1 MAFDLYDA
9 SVPAFVR
16 GLKALSA
23 LLDKALAQGFDEA
36 ALMEARLAPDMNPF
50 PAQIR
55 TAAFSARGCVA
66 RLTGQDWP
74 KTEDNEATFAELQ
87 ATLALSIAFIKS
99 VPREAFSGAEDRDVV
114 LKFPKGQFDFKGAA
128 YLTSFALPNFYF
140 HVTTAYAL
148 LRAAGVQIGKMDYMG
163 APQPT

>member
-9 SVPAFVR
+9 SIPAFVR

-36 ALMEARLAPDMNPF
+36 TLMQARLAPDMNPF
-50 PAQIR
+50 PAQVR

-74 KTEDNEATFAELQ
+74 KTDDDEATFAELK
-87 ATLALSIAFIKS
+87 ATIDLSIAFMQS
-99 VPREAFSGAEDRDVV
+99 VPREAFEGAEERDVV
-114 LKFPKGQFDFKGAA
+114 LKFPGGQFDFKGAN
-128 YLTSFALPNFYF
+128 YLTGFALPNFYF
-140 HVTTAYAL
+140 HITTAYAL
-148 LRAAGVQIGKMDYMG
+148 LRSAGVEIGKRDYMG
-163 APQPT
+163 APS

>member
-1 MAFDLYDA
+1 MALDLYDA
-9 SVPAFVR
+9 STPAFVR

-23 LLDKALAQGFDEA
+23 LLDKALEQGFDET

-50 PAQIR
+50 PNQVR

-74 KTEDNEATFAELQ
+74 KTDDAEASFAELQ
-87 ATLALSIAFIKS
+87 ATIALSIAFIEG
-99 VPREAFSGAEDRDVV
+99 VPRSAFEGAETREVV
-114 LKFPKGQFDFKGAA
+114 LKFPGGQFDFNGAS
-128 YLTSFALPNFYF
+128 YLTGFALPNFYF

-148 LRAAGVQIGKMDYMG
+148 LRAAGVEIGKRDYMG
-163 APQPT
+163 VPA

>member
-9 SVPAFVR
+9 SIPAFVR

-36 ALMEARLAPDMNPF
+36 TLMQARLAPDMNPF
-50 PAQIR
+50 PAQVR

-74 KTEDNEATFAELQ
+74 KTDDDEATFAELK
-87 ATLALSIAFIKS
+87 ATIELSIAFIQS
-99 VPREAFSGAEDRDVV
+99 VPREAFEGAEERDVV
-114 LKFPKGQFDFKGAA
+114 LKFPGGQFEFKGAN
-128 YLTSFALPNFYF
+128 YLTGFALPNFYF
-140 HVTTAYAL
+140 HITTAYAL
-148 LRAAGVQIGKMDYMG
+148 LRSAGVEIGKRDYMG
-163 APQPT
+163 APS

>member
-50 PAQIR
+50 PAQVR

-74 KTEDNEATFAELQ
+74 KTEDKEATFAELQ
-87 ATLALSIAFIKS
+87 ATIALSIAFIES
-99 VPREAFSGAEDRDVV
+99 VPREAFAGA
-114 LKFPKGQFDFKGAA
+114 
-128 YLTSFALPNFYF
+128 
-140 HVTTAYAL
+140 
-148 LRAAGVQIGKMDYMG
+148 
-163 APQPT
+163 